1 MLPNVSDD
9 YISESE
15 LNYWPMCFGVLAS
28 LIVGGAINLWLA
40 SLTPRDGTYGVWLF
54 TFVPGCAGLA
64 AGIATNWK
72 RDHNTVMC
80 WVIAL
85 LSYALAVA
93 ITLISVREGVICA
106 VLAAPLVIPLHA
118 FGYYLGSE
126 IMAAKR
132 TYMMVTLAPLL
143 LLGMAVNARQTPAA
157 ETRTETTVLDIDAGP
172 EKIWPL
178 LFELP
183 SIAPPAHILFRAG
196 VAHPAATHSAGRFVG
211 AGRECVLT
219 TGTMNE
225 RIVAL
230 EPGKRLKFEVLNTP
244 PPMKELNPFGEV

>member
-1 MLPNVSDD
+1 MV
-9 YISESE
+9 
-15 LNYWPMCFGVLAS
+15 
-28 LIVGGAINLWLA
+28 
-40 SLTPRDGTYGVWLF
+40 
-54 TFVPGCAGLA
+54 
-64 AGIATNWK
+64 
-72 RDHNTVMC
+72 
-80 WVIAL
+80 AL
-85 LSYALAVA
+85 L
-93 ITLISVREGVICA
+93 LIAAEGVICL

-132 TYMMVTLAPLL
+132 TYTMVTIIPLL
-143 LLGMAVNARQTPAA
+143 LVGMVVNARQTPSA
-157 ETRTETTVLDIDAGP
+157 EVRTETTTIDIDASP

-178 LFELP
+178 LFDLP

-196 VAHPAATHSAGRFVG
+196 VAHPTATHSAGRFVG
-211 AGRECVLT
+211 AARECVLT

-244 PPMKELNPFGEV
+244 PPMKELNPFGEVDAPHLHGCYIVHSGEFQLIPLANGRTRLLGTSVYSFKIYPAPYWALWTDTVVEQIHLRVMSEIKARAEAVR